1 MVASIIAYSLSGSSA
16 KALKRLS
23 QTPFFAQR
31 ENRVWTFFQLQTAQE
46 DPATARPS
54 GTSRSPLRRTGDC
67 PHRCCAQRSGTPRK
81 QSFNPRKL
89 VVTQS
94 IPSHRKP
101 PKMKAPHES
110 RFQRFANPL
119 FSIEDTP

>member
-31 ENRVWTFFQLQTAQE
+31 ENRVWTFFQA
-46 DPATARPS
+46 PNRSGRSRPARPS

-67 PHRCCAQRSGTPRK
+67 PHRCCAQRSRDAPEAELQSAQIGRHSEHTVGNVYGWFVPVERESTP
-81 QSFNPRKL
+81 SP
-89 VVTQS
+89 
-94 IPSHRKP
+94 
-101 PKMKAPHES
+101 
-110 RFQRFANPL
+110 
-119 FSIEDTP
+119 

>member
-23 QTPFFAQR
+23 QTPFFRPAR
-31 ENRVWTFFQLQTAQE
+31 KPRVDVL
-46 DPATARPS
+46 PGS
-54 GTSRSPLRRTGDC
+54 KPLRKIPPRRARAELPD
-67 PHRCCAQRSGTPRK
+67 HRFDEQAIAHIAVAPNAPGTPRK

-101 PKMKAPHES
+101 PKMK
-110 RFQRFANPL
+110 
-119 FSIEDTP
+119 

>member
-16 KALKRLS
+16 KALKRL
-23 QTPFFAQR
+23 FFRPAR
-31 ENRVWTFFQLQTAQE
+31 KPRVDVL
-46 DPATARPS
+46 PGS
-54 GTSRSPLRRTGDC
+54 KPLRKIPPRRARAELPD
-67 PHRCCAQRSGTPRK
+67 HRFDEQAIAHIAVAPNAPGTPRK

-119 FSIEDTP
+119 SSIEDTP